1 VASGRPR
8 FSIISDGLP
17 SQLPDIDP
25 DETREWVDSF
35 DSVVRTRGRGR
46 ARYVMLRLLERARE
60 QNVGVPGLRS
70 TDYINTIPPE
80 REPWFPGDEYVERR
94 IRAYIRWNAAVMVSR
109 ANRPGMGVGG
119 HIATYASAASLY
131 EVGFNHFFRGKD
143 HGESGDQVFFQGH
156 AAPGIY
162 ARAFLEGRLTEDQLN
177 GFRQE
182 LSHPGGGLPSY
193 PHPRLMPDFW
203 EFPTVS
209 MGLGAINAVYQARF
223 NRYLLAREL
232 KDTSRSHVWCFLG
245 DGETDEPEVLG
256 SIGVAA
262 REELDNLTFVINCNL
277 QRLDGPVRG
286 NGKIIQEL
294 EASFRGAGWNVIKV
308 IWGRDWDPLLA
319 QDTDGVL
326 VNKMNTTPDGQF
338 QTYGVESGAY
348 TRENFFGGDPRLRAI
363 VEHLS
368 DDQVRTLSRGGHDY
382 RKVYAAF
389 KAAQE
394 HVGQP
399 TVILAHT
406 IKGWTLGPDFEAR
419 NATHQMKKLT
429 VAELKDFR
437 DRLYLDI
444 PDSALEA
451 DLPPYYHPGEKSDEI
466 QYMKERRAALGGY
479 LPKRVVRG
487 RPLTLPAAH
496 HYDELMRGSGKQ
508 TIATTMAFVRL
519 LKDLMKDPGIGDR
532 FVPII
537 PDEARTFG
545 MDSLFPT
552 AKIYA
557 PHGQTY
563 EAVDRNL
570 LLSYKE
576 SEKGQILHEG
586 ISEAGA
592 MGSMAAAATAYATH
606 GMPMIPV
613 YIFYSMF
620 GFQRTGDQMWALGD
634 QLGRGFL
641 LGATAGRTT
650 LTGEGLQHNDGHSV
664 LLASVS
670 PACVAYDAA
679 WAYELAY
686 IFRDALRRMYG
697 STAQHPDGENIFY
710 YLTVYNEPYVQ
721 PAAPADYPGGAEAL
735 EQGILRGLYRY
746 ADAPGQDGGAEAQA
760 DGTTSG
766 DASGSQTAADQAAA
780 GGSTTGFASQVTAA
794 LTAAQITA
802 PYGLDTPLA
811 AQASAATA
819 APGPN
824 ADQSRADPPGSVP
837 PGSVPPGSEPPASEQ
852 AGSGQS
858 GPEQPGDR
866 PRAQILASGVAL
878 RWALQ
883 AQQLLDEDWGVA
895 AEAWSA
901 TSWTELR
908 RDALD
913 CEQWN
918 MLHPEAEQRVPYVT
932 RVLDGHPGPVVA
944 VSDWIRAVPDQIARW
959 VPAPYSSLGTDGWGF
974 SDTRPAARR
983 FFHVDAESITVAVL
997 TQLARQ
1003 GEIKPEVLSQA
1014 ITRYR
1019 LDLPVSDAL

>member
-1 VASGRPR
+1 MRERTPRIRMGLVSISNSPGGASGRARSQEHETGGVSKRAPAVEGEDLPVASGRQPYP
-8 FSIISDGLP
+8 IITDGLP
-17 SQLPDIDP
+17 NQLPDIDT
-25 DETREWVDSF
+25 DETREWLESF
-35 DSVVRTRGRGR
+35 DTVVRTRGRSR

-60 QNVGVPGLRS
+60 QQVGVPGLRS

-109 ANRPGMGVGG
+109 ANRPGLGVGG

-131 EVGFNHFFRGKD
+131 EVGFNHFFHGKD

-162 ARAFLEGRLTEDQLN
+162 ARAFLEGRLTENQLN

-182 LSHPGGGLPSY
+182 LSSPGGGLPSY

-209 MGLGAINAVYQARF
+209 MGLGAIDAVYQARF
-223 NRYLLAREL
+223 NRYLLARKL
-232 KDTSRSHVWCFLG
+232 KDTSRSRVWAFLG

-256 SIGVAA
+256 SIGLAA

-294 EASFRGAGWNVIKV
+294 ESFFRGAGWNVIKV

-319 QDTDGVL
+319 QDVDGVL
-326 VNKMNTTPDGQF
+326 VNKMNSTPDGQF
-338 QTYGVESGAY
+338 QTYAVESGAY
-348 TRENFFGGDPRLRAI
+348 TREHFFGGDPRLRAM
-363 VEHLS
+363 VANLS
-368 DDQVRTLSRGGHDY
+368 DTQVRNLSRGGHDY

-429 VAELKDFR
+429 VAELKEFR

-451 DLPPYYHPGEKSDEI
+451 DLPPYYHPGQDSEEI
-466 QYMKERRAALGGY
+466 SYMKERRQALGGY
-479 LPKRVVRG
+479 LPRRVVRCK
-487 RPLTLPAAH
+487 PLSPPADSAF
-496 HYDELMRGSGKQ
+496 DELKSGSGKQ
-508 TIATTMAFVRL
+508 AVATTMAFVRL
-519 LKDLMKDPGIGDR
+519 LKDLMKDPAIGDR

-552 AKIYA
+552 ARIYS

-563 EAVDRNL
+563 EAVDRAL

-576 SEKGQILHEG
+576 SQQGQILHEG

-592 MGSMAAAATAYATH
+592 MASTVAAGTSYATH
-606 GMPMIPV
+606 GTPMIPV

-679 WAYELAY
+679 WAYELAC
-686 IFRDALRRMYG
+686 IVKDGLRRMYSG
-697 STAQHPDGENIFY
+697 TAGHPEGEDIFY

-721 PAAPADYPGGAEAL
+721 PAQPDYPGGQEAL
-735 EQGILRGLYRY
+735 EQAILRGLYRY
-746 ADAPGQDGGAEAQA
+746 ASA
-760 DGTTSG
+760 DTDLNIETTNHR
-766 DASGSQTAADQAAA
+766 QN
-780 GGSTTGFASQVTAA
+780 STV
-794 LTAAQITA
+794 
-802 PYGLDTPLA
+802 
-811 AQASAATA
+811 
-819 APGPN
+819 
-824 ADQSRADPPGSVP
+824 
-837 PGSVPPGSEPPASEQ
+837 
-852 AGSGQS
+852 
-858 GPEQPGDR
+858 
-866 PRAQILASGVAL
+866 PRARILASGVAM

-883 AQQLLDEDWGVA
+883 AQALLAQDWGVG
-895 AEAWSA
+895 AEVWSA

-908 RDALD
+908 RDGLA
-913 CEQWN
+913 CEEWN
-918 MLHPEAEQRVPYVT
+918 LLHPEEPARLPYVT
-932 RVLDGHPGPVVA
+932 AALGDQPAPVIA
-944 VSDWIRAVPDQIARW
+944 VSDWVKAVPDQIARW
-959 VPAPYSSLGTDGWGF
+959 VPATYSSLGTDGYGF
-974 SDTRPAARR
+974 SDTRAAARR
-983 FFHVDAESITVAVL
+983 FFHVDAESITLAVL
-997 TQLARQ
+997 SQLVRQ
-1003 GEIKPEVLSQA
+1003 GELKPEVLDEA
-1014 ITRYR
+1014 IVKYQ
-1019 LDLPVSDAL
+1019 LNLPVSQL

>member
-1 VASGRPR
+1 MASGRQR

-17 SQLPDIDP
+17 TQLPDIDA
-25 DETREWVDSF
+25 DETREWVESF
-35 DSVVRTRGRGR
+35 DSVVRTKGR
-46 ARYVMLRLLERARE
+46 ARARYIMLRLLERARE
-60 QNVGVPGLRS
+60 QQVGVPGLRS
-70 TDYINTIPPE
+70 TDFINTIPPE
-80 REPWFPGDEYVERR
+80 REPWFPGDEYAERR
-94 IRAYIRWNAAVMVSR
+94 VRAYIRWNAAVMVSR
-109 ANRPGMGVGG
+109 ANRPGLGVGG

-143 HGESGDQVFFQGH
+143 HGESGDQVFIQGH

-162 ARAFLEGRLTEDQLN
+162 ARAFLEGRLTEHQLN

-209 MGLGAINAVYQARF
+209 MGLGAIDAVYQARF
-223 NRYLLAREL
+223 NQYLLAREI
-232 KDTSRSHVWCFLG
+232 KDTSRSHVWAFLG

-256 SIGVAA
+256 AIGLAA

-294 EASFRGAGWNVIKV
+294 EAQFRGAGWNVIKV

-326 VNKMNTTPDGQF
+326 VNKMNSTPDGQF
-338 QTYGVESGAY
+338 QTYSVEPGSY
-348 TRENFFGGDPRLRAI
+348 IRENFFGTDPRLRAM
-363 VEHLS
+363 VAHMS
-368 DDQVRTLSRGGHDY
+368 DDDIRSLSRGGHDY

-389 KAAQE
+389 KSATE

-429 VAELKDFR
+429 VAELKEFR

-451 DLPPYYHPGEKSDEI
+451 ELPPYYHPGEKSDEI
-466 QYMKERRAALGGY
+466 LYMRERRAALGGY
-479 LPKRVVRG
+479 LPRRIVRAKPVALPG
-487 RPLTLPAAH
+487 DRP
-496 HYDELMRGSGKQ
+496 YDELRRGSGKQ
-508 TIATTMAFVRL
+508 PVATTMAFVRL
-519 LKDLMKDPGIGDR
+519 LKDLMKDPEIGAR

-552 AKIYA
+552 AKIYS
-557 PHGQTY
+557 PHGQSY

-592 MGSMAAAATAYATH
+592 MGSVIAAGTSYATH
-606 GMPMIPV
+606 GTHMIPV
-613 YIFYSMF
+613 YVFYSMF
-620 GFQRTGDQMWALGD
+620 GFQRTGDQMWAFGD

-650 LTGEGLQHNDGHSV
+650 LTGEGLQHNDGHSM

-670 PACVAYDAA
+670 HACVSYDCA
-679 WAYELAY
+679 WAFELAHVV
-686 IFRDALRRMYG
+686 RDALRRMY
-697 STAQHPDGENIFY
+697 SPTPEHPQGENIYY
-710 YLTVYNEPYVQ
+710 YLTVYNEPYQQ
-721 PAAPADYPGGAEAL
+721 PAEPQDHPGGSEAL
-735 EQGILRGLYRY
+735 ARGILRGLYRY
-746 ADAPGQDGGAEAQA
+746 APAPEAGQQP
-760 DGTTSG
+760 
-766 DASGSQTAADQAAA
+766 AAA
-780 GGSTTGFASQVTAA
+780 GEPGE
-794 LTAAQITA
+794 
-802 PYGLDTPLA
+802 
-811 AQASAATA
+811 AATDGGQQPEHGA
-819 APGPN
+819 DGAGEATGPAE
-824 ADQSRADPPGSVP
+824 ADGR
-837 PGSVPPGSEPPASEQ
+837 E
-852 AGSGQS
+852 
-858 GPEQPGDR
+858 R
-866 PRAQILASGVAL
+866 PRARILASGVAM
-878 RWALQ
+878 RWALE
-883 AQQLLDEDWGVA
+883 AQRLLAQDWGVA

-908 RDALD
+908 RDALG
-913 CEQWN
+913 CEEWN
-918 MLHPEAEQRVPYVT
+918 MLHPDGEQRVPYLSQ
-932 RVLDGHPGPVVA
+932 VLDGQGGPVVA
-944 VSDWIRAVPDQIARW
+944 VSDWLRAVPDQIARW
-959 VPAPYSSLGTDGWGF
+959 VPAPFASLGTDGWGF
-974 SDTRPAARR
+974 ADTRAAARR

-997 TQLARQ
+997 TQLART
-1003 GEIKPEVLSQA
+1003 GEVKPEAVGQA
-1014 ITRYR
+1014 IARYR
-1019 LDLPVSDAL
+1019 LDVPVSEVL